1 MRKSWN
7 EAKIYKNVGL
17 LTTFMGNVG
26 ESETK
31 TMFIID
37 IYGISSQ
44 HFDTYLKPL
53 LFLTKLNRANLVVF
67 AFSDYYF
74 AEKVRKYQQ
83 QHFAPKVRKSWNE
96 AKIYKKVGLLTT
108 FLCNA
113 GESET
118 ENMLIRPVWR
128 FFTALWHI
136 FQAITL
142 PDKIQQSKFG
152 SFRVL
157 RL

>member
-1 MRKSWN
+1 
-7 EAKIYKNVGL
+7 
-17 LTTFMGNVG
+17 MGNVG

-74 AEKVRKYQQ
+74 AENQNNLRSPDFQDFRFLDVWVRPRDPWK
-83 QHFAPKVRKSWNE
+83 HSSD
-96 AKIYKKVGLLTT
+96 GCL
-108 FLCNA
+108 
-113 GESET
+113 
-118 ENMLIRPVWR
+118 
-128 FFTALWHI
+128 
-136 FQAITL
+136 
-142 PDKIQQSKFG
+142 D
-152 SFRVL
+152 
-157 RL
+157 